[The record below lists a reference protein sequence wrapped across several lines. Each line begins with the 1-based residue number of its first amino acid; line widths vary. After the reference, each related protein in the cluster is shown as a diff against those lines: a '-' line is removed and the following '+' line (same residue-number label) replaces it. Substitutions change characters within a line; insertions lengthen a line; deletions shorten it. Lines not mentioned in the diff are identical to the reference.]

1 MSVKRDRMPA
11 FAGTNGH
18 ESWRPLTV
26 RPRGL
31 VAAKPKWLRFGEA
44 GSEDPEPK
52 TRAAI

>member
-1 MSVKRDRMPA
+1 MSVKRDWMPA
-11 FAGTNGH
+11 FAGTSGR

-31 VAAKPKWLRFGEA
+31 AAASPKRLRFGEA
-44 GSEDPEPK
+44 GSGDPEPK